1 MKIIDFE
8 RKGNLVRFY
17 LGDDNLT
24 EWYGDDWDDT
34 PYECNAGEV
43 YDEYVKGYRDVV
55 FPFEDLVLE
64 PSSGTCNSGWCKDDM
79 RGRRVPCIIHVPE
92 KVYDYSWNDSFDR
105 WIGSADVHKYY
116 FGDQMEPERRKD
128 SLKWITPIAILI
140 QKKMN
145 LSFIKPITK
154 VTSKVFWI
162 QAV

>member
-24 EWYGDDWDDT
+24 EWYGDDWD
-34 PYECNAGEV
+34 
-43 YDEYVKGYRDVV
+43 VV

-79 RGRRVPCIIHVPE
+79 RDRRVPCIIHVPE
-92 KVYDYSWNDSFDR
+92 KVYDYMNDSFDR

-116 FGDQMEPERRKD
+116 FGDQMEPER
-128 SLKWITPIAILI
+128 I
-140 QKKMN
+140 
-145 LSFIKPITK
+145 
-154 VTSKVFWI
+154 V
-162 QAV
+162 